1 MVTKTITML
10 NKFCL
15 PFLVFISF
23 SAFAQIKGTI
33 KDNTTKEPIPYVNIW
48 IEGEDNGTTADENG
62 NFILP
67 FVTDISK
74 RILLNSVGYAPA
86 YMKISDIS
94 ETILLIPKPIE
105 LKEVNIA
112 NKTGKHHIVVN
123 PLKKLKKVKSYNH
136 GSGARMLARYIP
148 YKPEYEAMPYINKIK
163 FPVEKYK
170 KSFTFN
176 LRLYSVNED
185 KSPGEPIYDEN
196 ILITIPPNEKVIT
209 IDLSSLNIK
218 MPQEGLYVVVE
229 RFLIKQNISG
239 TVYKKVIDDEGRLIP
254 EEEREYLYDHFGP
267 AFICEQTTTDEGG
280 WNYYKGKWNRGYHF
294 QIVSPPEKTHLRGI
308 FAVEITLT
316 D

>member
-1 MVTKTITML
+1 MH
-10 NKFCL
+10 NKL
-15 PFLVFISF
+15 YLLFLALTSF
-23 SAFAQIKGTI
+23 SAFAQVKGTI

-48 IEGEDNGTTADENG
+48 IEGEDNGTTSDENG
-62 NFILP
+62 NFVLP
-67 FVTDISK
+67 VGADTTK

-86 YMKISDIS
+86 YVKISDIGES
-94 ETILLIPKPIE
+94 IPLAPKPIE

-112 NKTGKHHIVVN
+112 NKTGKHHIIVN
-123 PLKKLKKVKSYNH
+123 PLKKLKRVKSYSH

-148 YKPEYEAMPYINKIK
+148 YKPEYEAIPYINKIR

-176 LRLYSVNED
+176 LRLYSVSED

-218 MPQEGLYVVVE
+218 MPDDGLYVVVE

-239 TVYKKVIDDEGRLIP
+239 TVYKKVIDDNGKLIP
-254 EEEREYLYDHFGP
+254 EEKREYLYDLFGP

-294 QIVSPPEKTHLRGI
+294 QILSPPEKAHLRGI